1 MKVFELSEFFFWKW
15 TITRENNITNGENDK
30 ENKINQK
37 LFSKVS
43 SKKIITF
50 LIIFD
55 SVIVAQAAITKNL
68 YKI

>member
-1 MKVFELSEFFFWKW
+1 MYYQNFFFFFKW
-15 TITRENNITNGENDK
+15 TITRENNITNEENDK